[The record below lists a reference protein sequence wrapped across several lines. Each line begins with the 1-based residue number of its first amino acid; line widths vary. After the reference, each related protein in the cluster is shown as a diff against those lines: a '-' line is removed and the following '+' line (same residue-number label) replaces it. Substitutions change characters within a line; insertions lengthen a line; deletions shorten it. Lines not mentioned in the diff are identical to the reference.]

1 LTRFSGAIVF
11 SFWIARDT
19 GQNRFVVRY
28 RTGPSL
34 LFFTRLPFHS
44 ILENEQMSS
53 YGRMFTIF
61 AGRTA

>member
-1 LTRFSGAIVF
+1 VF

-61 AGRTA
+61 AGGTA